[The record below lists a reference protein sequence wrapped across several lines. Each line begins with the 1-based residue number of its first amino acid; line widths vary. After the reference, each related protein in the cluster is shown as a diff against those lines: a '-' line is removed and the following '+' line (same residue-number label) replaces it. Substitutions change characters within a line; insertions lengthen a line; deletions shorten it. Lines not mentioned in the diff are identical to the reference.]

1 MADKCMISQPMNG
14 LSDEEILTA
23 RGKAIS
29 AIRSM
34 GYEFENTF
42 FDNLFVPEDVNIP
55 VYYLAKAIE
64 KMANCKAIYFCKGWA
79 QHRGCRIEHQ
89 IALEYGHKC
98 FYE

>member
-1 MADKCMISQPMNG
+1 MADKCMISQHMNG
-14 LSDEEILTA
+14 LSDDEILTA
-23 RGKAIS
+23 RG
-29 AIRSM
+29 
-34 GYEFENTF
+34 
-42 FDNLFVPEDVNIP
+42 
-55 VYYLAKAIE
+55 KAIE